1 MTSGGGVGY
10 GFLVVSSGVRKWRGM
25 MGRGRRGH
33 SLLLR
38 WGSWETPEVVAVA
51 ILFLSPGMR
60 DVLAVAELIARVERS
75 PVQSS
80 LPRWGN
86 WGERVGGGKVA
97 TQNAV

>member
-1 MTSGGGVGY
+1 
-10 GFLVVSSGVRKWRGM
+10 

-33 SLLLR
+33 SSLLR

-60 DVLAVAELIARVERS
+60 EVLAVAELIARVERS

-86 WGERVGGGKVA
+86 WGEHVGGGVCC
-97 TQNAV
+97 Q